1 MVHISNISA
10 IATLIAFI
18 ILITGKI
25 ILVVSRKNSLIN
37 EFSFDYLVAEQWN
50 EIYDEWPIDA
60 DNLYNGEMCVRSAMG
75 LRKLS
80 VYRINEED
88 GTPLPSP
95 ILISEYKN
103 LPANQLLKI
112 HIRVPEGF
120 PLYRITATRDDYVIL
135 EKEVFCNAS
144 GLQKYNYAH
153 GKFTFRS
160 YLFYIFS

>member
-10 IATLIAFI
+10 IATLIAFV

-25 ILVVSRKNSLIN
+25 ILVRSRKSSLIN
-37 EFSFDYLVAEQWN
+37 EFSFDYLIAEKWD
-50 EIYDEWPIDA
+50 EIYDEWTIDA
-60 DNLYNGEMCVRSAMG
+60 DNPYNGAMCIRSAMG

-88 GTPLPSP
+88 GSPISSP
-95 ILISEYKN
+95 ILVSEYKD

-112 HIRVPEGF
+112 HVRVPEGY
-120 PLYRITATRDDYVIL
+120 PLYKITAVRDDYVTL
-135 EKEVFCNAS
+135 EKEVSYNGS
-144 GLQKYNYAH
+144 GLQKYNRAI
-153 GKFTFRS
+153 GKFTIRS